1 MTETNLEKIIAEEL
15 SPLKK
20 RGFVYESLYEK
31 SSDSACV
38 YIYRFKKGGEYFDI
52 RTIIGSGEYNIE
64 AYVGGRHRF
73 PSLKSKYKTEWRRFK
88 LSHFFKKAS
97 EEEKLSFV
105 CSLILKEAETG
116 SVFGIRL

>member
-1 MTETNLEKIIAEEL
+1 MTETNLEKIISESL
-15 SPLKK
+15 SPLKEK
-20 RGFVYESLYEK
+20 GFGYESLYEK

-38 YIYRFKKGGEYFDI
+38 YIYRFKRGGEYFDI
-52 RTIIGSGEYNIE
+52 RTVIGSGEYNIE

-73 PSLKSKYKTEWRRFK
+73 PSLKNKYKAEWRRFK

-97 EEEKLSFV
+97 EEETLRFV

-116 SVFGIRL
+116 SLFGIAL